1 MKIYIITATY
11 CLNANGCE
19 IEFEEFIDMFTEY
32 FDADAWF
39 AHEIE
44 SVRNSRAASGAKCAT
59 LKLCAVPL
67 VGNVLEKQNTSVLRT
82 VQV

>member
-11 CLNANGCE
+11 CLNVGGCE
-19 IEFEEFIDMFTEY
+19 VEFEEFIDMFTEY

-39 AHEIE
+39 AHEFE
-44 SVRNSRAASGAKCAT
+44 AVRNSATVSGAKYAT

>member
-1 MKIYIITATY
+1 MKIYILTATY
-11 CLNANGCE
+11 SINKNGVIVE
-19 IEFEEFIDMFTEY
+19 LEEFIDMFTEY

-44 SVRNSRAASGAKCAT
+44 TVRNSMAISGAKHAT

-67 VGNVLEKQNTSVLRT
+67 VGNVLEKQNVTILRT
-82 VQV
+82 VHF

>member
-1 MKIYIITATY
+1 MKIYILTATY

-19 IEFEEFIDMFTEY
+19 VEFEEFIDMFTEY

-44 SVRNSRAASGAKCAT
+44 SVRNSKAVSGAKYAT
-59 LKLCAVPL
+59 LQLCAVPL
-67 VGNVLEKQNTSVLRT
+67 VGNVLEKQSAAVLRT
-82 VQV
+82 IQV

>member
-19 IEFEEFIDMFTEY
+19 VEFEEFIDMFTEY

-44 SVRNSRAASGAKCAT
+44 TVRNSKAVSGAKHAM

-67 VGNVLEKQNTSVLRT
+67 VGNILEKQNTSVLRT
-82 VQV
+82 VHI

>member
-19 IEFEEFIDMFTEY
+19 VEFEEFIDMFTEY

-39 AHEIE
+39 AHEFE
-44 SVRNSRAASGAKCAT
+44 AVRNSATVSGAKYAT

-67 VGNVLEKQNTSVLRT
+67 VGNTLKKQDTTVLRT
-82 VQV
+82 VQI

>member
-39 AHEIE
+39 AHEFE
-44 SVRNSRAASGAKCAT
+44 AVRNSKAASGAKYAT
-59 LKLCAVPL
+59 LKLYAVPL
-67 VGNVLEKQNTSVLRT
+67 VGNVLKKQDTAVLRT

>member
-19 IEFEEFIDMFTEY
+19 VEFEEFIDMFTEY

-39 AHEIE
+39 AHEFE
-44 SVRNSRAASGAKCAT
+44 SVRNSAAISGAKYAT

-67 VGNVLEKQNTSVLRT
+67 VGNVLEKQNTAILRT